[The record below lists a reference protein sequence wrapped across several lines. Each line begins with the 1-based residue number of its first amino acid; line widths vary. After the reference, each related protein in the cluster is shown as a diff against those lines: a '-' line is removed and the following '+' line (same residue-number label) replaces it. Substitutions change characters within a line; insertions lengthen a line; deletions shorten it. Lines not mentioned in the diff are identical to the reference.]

1 MALRKDANISV
12 SVRNPLSD
20 YEVRE
25 KVVFNLQ
32 EEIEA
37 AEDSR
42 EPPCQFA
49 LKWEGNQKRS
59 YLQVLGPNET
69 KTALKKTKGKG
80 SPGQGLYG

>member
-1 MALRKDANISV
+1 M
-12 SVRNPLSD
+12 
-20 YEVRE
+20 
-25 KVVFNLQ
+25 KVFGLGSEILMTQLNLQ